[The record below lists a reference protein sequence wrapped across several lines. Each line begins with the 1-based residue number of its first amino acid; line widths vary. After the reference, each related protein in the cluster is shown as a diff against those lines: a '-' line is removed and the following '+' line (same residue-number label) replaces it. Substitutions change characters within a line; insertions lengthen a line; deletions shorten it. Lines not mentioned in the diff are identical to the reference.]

1 LRNDENRYWQDR
13 AAMKAGNFTGIRVFP
28 NQDMAMWTS
37 MGAITDRSD
46 ERLGASDVAIV
57 EFRRRMLDAVRAFAD
72 GGPAIGTGETSAP
85 ATVCAFQGLIP
96 KSTDWRSHDAS
107 YVWSA
112 TQDTGESDPSYS
124 VDTR

>member
-1 LRNDENRYWQDR
+1 
-13 AAMKAGNFTGIRVFP
+13 MKAGNFTGISGFP

-37 MGAITDRSD
+37 MGPITDRSD

-57 EFRRRMLDAVRAFAD
+57 EFRRRMLDAVRAFVD
-72 GGPAIGTGETSAP
+72 GGPAIGTGDTSVP
-85 ATVCAFQGLIP
+85 ATVCAFQGVIP

-107 YVWSA
+107 PVWTE
-112 TQDTGESDPSYS
+112 TQDAGESDPSYS